1 MSRLGSKRAK
11 REFEEA
17 AYTLAPKLYRMAFV
31 RLGHVHDAEDIV
43 QETYLKAFKNIDS
56 YRPGTNM
63 EAWLSLILLNT
74 IRDHLRHI
82 QKSAVTVPLDEN
94 EDLSI
99 GAADSPEMRLVKNE
113 VGADVLAA
121 LKATPEWLTSPL
133 LLRVIH
139 DLSYKQI
146 AEVLGVPIGT
156 VMSRLSR
163 ARRYLR
169 GLLQPDTTDLEQSRS
184 AVSPAQKYVASE
196 DEPS

>member
-1 MSRLGSKRAK
+1 MSRLGSKRAR
-11 REFEEA
+11 REFEESV
-17 AYTLAPKLYRMAFV
+17 YTLAPKLYRLAFA
-31 RLGHVHDAEDIV
+31 RLGHVHDAEDVV

-56 YRPGTNM
+56 YRPGTNI

-82 QKSAVTVPLDEN
+82 QKSAVMVPLDEN

-99 GAADSPEMRLVKNE
+99 GFTDSPEMRLERNE

-121 LKATPEWLTSPL
+121 LKATPEWLVSPL

-163 ARRYLR
+163 CRQYLR
-169 GLLQPDTTDLEQSRS
+169 GLLQPDPSGLAQSRLMEG
-184 AVSPAQKYVASE
+184 PARKYVARE
-196 DEPS
+196 DEQS